1 MTTPHVLFLCVHNA
15 GRSQMALGWF
25 DALAGER
32 AVAASGGSEPAAGVN
47 PVAVEA
53 MGEVGIDVG
62 RTPPR
67 RWTDLDLH
75 EADVV
80 ITMGCGDECP
90 FVPGK
95 RYEDW
100 PVEDPAGQ
108 PLDRVRTIRDDIKE
122 RVESLLR
129 SLDVPIA

>member
-1 MTTPHVLFLCVHNA
+1 
-15 GRSQMALGWF
+15 MALGWF
-25 DALAGER
+25 EALAGGR
-32 AVAASGGSEPAAGVN
+32 AEAASGGSEPAAGVN

-53 MGEVGIDVG
+53 MAEVGIDVG

-100 PVEDPAGQ
+100 PVDDPAGQ
-108 PLDRVRTIRDDIKE
+108 PLERVRTIRDDIKE

>member
-1 MTTPHVLFLCVHNA
+1 
-15 GRSQMALGWF
+15 MALGWLEHLSRGA
-25 DALAGER
+25 ALGF
-32 AVAASGGSEPAAGVN
+32 SGGSEPATTVN
-47 PVAVEA
+47 PVATEA
-53 MGEVGIDVG
+53 MAEVGIDISG
-62 RTPPR
+62 SGPR
-67 RWTDLDLH
+67 RWTDSDLH

-80 ITMGCGDECP
+80 ITMGCGDSCP

-108 PLDRVRTIRDDIKE
+108 PLERVRAIRDDIKE

-129 SLDVPIA
+129 SFDVPIA

>member
-1 MTTPHVLFLCVHNA
+1 
-15 GRSQMALGWF
+15 MALGWF
-25 DALAGER
+25 EALAGGR
-32 AVAASGGSEPAAGVN
+32 AVAASGGSEPAAGAN

-53 MGEVGIDVG
+53 MAEVGIDVG

-67 RWTDLDLH
+67 RWTDLDLR

-100 PVEDPAGQ
+100 PIDDPAGQ
-108 PLDRVRTIRDDIKE
+108 PLERVRTIRDDIKE